1 MNDAL
6 RSLLQ
11 QPVAYHRVFADVAG
25 DVAGAVWL
33 SWALARQTGTY
44 RDGFFF
50 ASVAECYEATGL
62 TRHQQ
67 NRIRQTLR
75 QKGILKEAWEGA
87 PARISYSL
95 DIDRLAEILSAAWG
109 NRAELCQRALAP
121 LPVDAPETG
130 EPSAGNRRINPPETG
145 TPSRVRAEKVLSL
158 SLPLVSCAVDEGVER
173 GGVGERGEPNEPT
186 PTRKPKGG
194 SGKYDPDAPGSPE
207 IPESLSGPLFLRAWR
222 EWIAERQER
231 REPLTVRA
239 AVLQLRKL
247 HAIACR
253 RGVAVAVAT
262 IERSIEN
269 GWTGLFEPEE
279 DGRRNAPAPATAA
292 PGADATALE
301 AGRRRLV
308 QAAFSAALDGEITP
322 EERDQIMAAARVV
335 NTIAEIDRLGS
346 KLPGW
351 A

>member
-33 SWALARQTGTY
+33 SWALARY
-44 RDGFFF
+44 SVSYEDGWFF
-50 ASVAECYEATGL
+50 ADAGTCYEATGL

-67 NRIRQTLR
+67 ERIRQSLR
-75 QKGILKEAWEGA
+75 QKGILAETRSIHGIKF
-87 PARISYSL
+87 RL
-95 DIDRLAEILSAAWG
+95 DLDRLSEILAAVWADRG
-109 NRAELCQRALAP
+109 ELRQRAVEAP
-121 LPVDAPETG
+121 EPISPETG
-130 EPSAGNRRINPPETG
+130 NHSAGNRQSIPPETG
-145 TPSRVRAEKVLSL
+145 NPSRVRAERVLSL

-207 IPESLSGPLFLRAWR
+207 IPESLAGPLFLRAWR